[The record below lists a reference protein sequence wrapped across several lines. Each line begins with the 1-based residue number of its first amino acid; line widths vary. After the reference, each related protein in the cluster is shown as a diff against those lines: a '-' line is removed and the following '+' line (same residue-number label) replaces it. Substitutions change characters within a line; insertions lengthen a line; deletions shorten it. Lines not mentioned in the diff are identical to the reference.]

1 MGWGVSRTT
10 TTTRTS
16 TPYVHSSLAR
26 VKRIPFILAKLL
38 TPQKINGKINIV
50 KEVNTSKKIEFLHYY
65 YRRKKEN
72 KKWKDM
78 N

>member
-50 KEVNTSKKIEFLHYY
+50 KEVNTSKKKLNFFITTIEE
-65 YRRKKEN
+65 RRRTRNGKI
-72 KKWKDM
+72 
-78 N
+78 